1 MSTENG
7 GNTVCTQHGSFE
19 FRCHLGYV
27 HGKWFVVS
35 VGLGGVNGP
44 EFENLDVLVI
54 IRSLARLLPIALIP
68 FLIPDGAPSD
78 EAKTAKLEGE
88 GGGGGLAFKDSIAV
102 TDLDDD
108 DDDGVESPVVS
119 VAVLRRA
126 SSSSDGGGAGVRPGG
141 SMEMASMEV
150 AL

>member
-1 MSTENG
+1 MWKVR
-7 GNTVCTQHGSFE
+7 TVH
-19 FRCHLGYV
+19 
-27 HGKWFVVS
+27 VS
-35 VGLGGVNGP
+35 VTSLTHSRKKKKSLVNERSNTGP
-44 EFENLDVLVI
+44 EFHNLDVLVI

-108 DDDGVESPVVS
+108 DDDHGIDSPVVS

-126 SSSSDGGGAGVRPGG
+126 SSSSDGSGGVRTGG
-141 SMEMASMEV
+141 MEMAPMDV
-150 AL
+150 TL

>member
-1 MSTENG
+1 MWKVR
-7 GNTVCTQHGSFE
+7 TVH
-19 FRCHLGYV
+19 
-27 HGKWFVVS
+27 VS
-35 VGLGGVNGP
+35 VTSLTHSRKKKKSLVNERSNTGP
-44 EFENLDVLVI
+44 EFHNLDVLVI

-108 DDDGVESPVVS
+108 DDDHGIDSPVVS

-126 SSSSDGGGAGVRPGG
+126 SSSSDGCGGVRTGG
-141 SMEMASMEV
+141 MEMAPMDV
-150 AL
+150 TL

>member
-1 MSTENG
+1 M
-7 GNTVCTQHGSFE
+7 
-19 FRCHLGYV
+19 
-27 HGKWFVVS
+27 
-35 VGLGGVNGP
+35 
-44 EFENLDVLVI
+44 
-54 IRSLARLLPIALIP
+54 IP

-108 DDDGVESPVVS
+108 DDDHGIDSPVVS

-126 SSSSDGGGAGVRPGG
+126 SSSSDGCGGVRTGG
-141 SMEMASMEV
+141 MEMAPMDV
-150 AL
+150 TL